1 MTFLFTGSSIRFSAC
16 QAGARLRVYVRGWS
30 WKLEFLN
37 VCKSSTG
44 HKGCCALLAFV
55 LGLCFA
61 MAQDGGATER
71 MRHVQ
76 ENLRRG
82 LPDSII
88 PTDIDRV
95 EKIVTN
101 ADNMNIDDVLAIG
114 AVIRARDAHGPEGQ
128 LALTALAPSDETGYL
143 FKAAVLSLLH
153 NGEFATCA
161 RLVDERLEC
170 FPDDALCVGLW
181 SWLERVLLG
190 SPDLYRWQGGL
201 GKALVAIWLVRA
213 EGSESGAGRIRGVL
227 GEIPPGVDVRAQ
239 ADAWVARIQRATDD
253 HDRQWQAMYRE
264 IEGGARQG
272 VRAVVGLRSAWPP
285 NCRSKCLPA
294 AAALARTGRDSL
306 LCAGGTAWRAI

>member
-1 MTFLFTGSSIRFSAC
+1 
-16 QAGARLRVYVRGWS
+16 
-30 WKLEFLN
+30 
-37 VCKSSTG
+37 
-44 HKGCCALLAFV
+44 
-55 LGLCFA
+55 
-61 MAQDGGATER
+61 

-82 LPDSII
+82 LPDSIV

-190 SPDLYRWQGGL
+190 SPDLYRWQGGWGRRSL
-201 GKALVAIWLVRA
+201 LFGWSAPRVLNQGPDGFEVCSVRSRQGSTCVRRPTHGLQGSSERLTTTTGNGRQCIERSRGGASGRQGSCGSAIGMASELSIEVSSSGSCAGPHGSRLATMRRGHRVARNL
-213 EGSESGAGRIRGVL
+213 SGA
-227 GEIPPGVDVRAQ
+227 
-239 ADAWVARIQRATDD
+239 
-253 HDRQWQAMYRE
+253 
-264 IEGGARQG
+264 
-272 VRAVVGLRSAWPP
+272 S
-285 NCRSKCLPA
+285 CLP
-294 AAALARTGRDSL
+294 LVTTLCSL
-306 LCAGGTAWRAI
+306 GLISRVG